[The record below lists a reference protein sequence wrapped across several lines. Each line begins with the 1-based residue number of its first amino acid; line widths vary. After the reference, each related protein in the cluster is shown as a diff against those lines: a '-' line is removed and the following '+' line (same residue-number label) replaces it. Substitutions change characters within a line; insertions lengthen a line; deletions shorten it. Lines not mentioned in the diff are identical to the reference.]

1 MRERHHTCGQWSSR
15 TWAPTAFASL
25 LCLSL
30 LCLVSAVVAAS
41 AASPGA
47 LVRYGTPVY
56 HNGHRVLWHGAW
68 RDGAGGK
75 HTETASAAEPKAGGF
90 SIVVDDSDATCGRA
104 AADLARV
111 VGSSVSGAKLVTIAG
126 KVSRASLMQA
136 ARSHSADFALI
147 PVDALLDPR
156 AQSVRP
162 QDLSAK
168 APLVARLFA
177 EDIAVI
183 APRNVTDIHQL
194 AEKRVSIG
202 AASGE
207 SATTAG
213 LVFSELKVAP
223 AFVNYELADGLAR
236 LARGE
241 IDAVFVVGGQG
252 DKNLSEFGA
261 DGRFHILSIPADPSL
276 LSIYYPAHLQA
287 ADWPHLIGPAESA
300 DTLSVGIALLALDAP
315 AASRRAGDI
324 APVVDGLF
332 DHFDQLA
339 DGASSGGAESA
350 EWSDVNL
357 GARFEQWP
365 RLKSAQDWLDRK
377 TAGGA
382 SAPQDVRVIT
392 TAARSAGTALSS
404 ADADRLYADY
414 LRWTGANP

>member
-1 MRERHHTCGQWSSR
+1 MRERHHQRGQWSSR
-15 TWAPTAFASL
+15 TCAPTVFVSL
-25 LCLSL
+25 LCLL
-30 LCLVSAVVAAS
+30 SAVVTAS

-47 LVRYGTPVY
+47 LVRYATPVF

-68 RDGAGGK
+68 RDGAGGR
-75 HTETASAAEPKAGGF
+75 HTETSSAAAPKAGGF

-111 VGSSVSGAKLVTIAG
+111 VSGVASGAKLVTIAG

-136 ARSHSADFALI
+136 ARADSADFALV

-156 AQSVRP
+156 AQAVRS
-162 QDLSAK
+162 QDLSAR

-177 EDIAVI
+177 EDIAII
-183 APRNVTDIHQL
+183 APRNVADIHQL
-194 AEKRVSIG
+194 AEKRVSVG
-202 AASGE
+202 AANGE

-213 LVFSELKVAP
+213 LVFSDLKVAP

-241 IDAVFVVGGQG
+241 IDAVFVVGGRG
-252 DKNLSEFGA
+252 DKNLADFGA

-276 LSIYYPAHLQA
+276 LPIYYPAHLQA
-287 ADWPHLIGPAESA
+287 ADWPHLIGPQESA

-315 AASRRAGDI
+315 AASKRAGDI

-332 DHFDQLA
+332 DHFDLLA
-339 DGASSGGAESA
+339 DGGAESA

-377 TAGGA
+377 TAGAA

-392 TAARSAGTALSS
+392 TAARPAGTTLSG